1 MGVISPPIRTLPT
14 GELELTVVPV
24 SRPIRW
30 IAGGLSLGV
39 SGCGL
44 AMAYS
49 EPERSF
55 LAADVL
61 VAVVGLAALA
71 LLMRVGKTAIWR
83 FAPTGATRRIKGR
96 DEETTFSVTEVRL
109 ESSSSEPTSPEAF
122 LTLLLVTLEGKRVK
136 ISSRPGYHVV
146 ADLGRTIA
154 KALAVEL
161 VEVPGARI
169 SW

>member
-1 MGVISPPIRTLPT
+1 MSPPIQTLPT

-24 SRPIRW
+24 SRPVRW
-30 IAGGLSLGV
+30 IAGGLSLSV

-44 AMAYS
+44 AMAHF

-55 LAADVL
+55 LAGDLLIV
-61 VAVVGLAALA
+61 VAGLAVLA
-71 LLMRVGKTAIWR
+71 LLLRVGQTSVWR
-83 FAPTGATRRIKGR
+83 FAPARATRQIKGR

-109 ESSSSEPTSPEAF
+109 ESSSTDRTNPKAF
-122 LTLLLVTLEGKRVK
+122 LTLLLVTPEGKRVK
-136 ISSRPGYHVV
+136 ISSRPGYYGV

-154 KALAVEL
+154 KALTVEL

>member
-1 MGVISPPIRTLPT
+1 VLSPHIRTLPT

-30 IAGGLSLGV
+30 IAGGLSLAM

-44 AMAYS
+44 AMAYA

-55 LAADVL
+55 LAGDVV
-61 VAVVGLAALA
+61 VALVGLAGLA
-71 LLMRVGKTAIWR
+71 LLLRVGKTSVWR
-83 FAPTGATRRIKGR
+83 FSPTGATRQIKGR

-109 ESSSSEPTSPEAF
+109 ESSSSDPRSPEAF

-136 ISSRPGYHVV
+136 ISSRPDYYAV

>member
-1 MGVISPPIRTLPT
+1 MMSPPIRTLPT
-14 GELELTVVPV
+14 GELELTVVPA
-24 SRPIRW
+24 SRPFRW
-30 IAGGLSLGV
+30 IVGGLSLSV

-55 LAADVL
+55 LAGNLL
-61 VAVVGLAALA
+61 VVVAGLAVLA
-71 LLMRVGKTAIWR
+71 LLLVVGKTSVWR
-83 FAPTGATRRIKGR
+83 FAPARATRQIKGQG
-96 DEETTFSVTEVRL
+96 EETTFSVTEVRL
-109 ESSSSEPTSPEAF
+109 ESSSTDPADPEAF
-122 LTLLLVTLEGKRVK
+122 LTLLLVTPEGKRVR
-136 ISSRPGYHVV
+136 ISSRPDYYRV

-169 SW
+169 SWWR